1 MVHSEAFGG
10 QDVAQEL
17 HGVLVEVVLFQLHIQ
32 AMLAEPFQDQP
43 DVLNVLLGILGK
55 YEDIIWVDYNV
66 LLYAVMEAL
75 VHGALEWWWNV
86 HEAKQRYRILIM
98 ATPSLNSCLILI
110 SWSDTSQVVGYVFSA
125 HRGQC

>member
-17 HGVLVEVVLFQLHIQ
+17 HGVLVEVALFQLHIQ
-32 AMLAEPFQDQP
+32 AMLTEPFQDQP
-43 DVLNVLLGILGK
+43 DVLNVLLRILGK

-66 LLYAVMEAL
+66 LLYAVMEDL

-86 HEAKQRYRILIM
+86 HEAKQRYRVLIM